1 MKKKKGKLEISHEIV
16 LLLGALVFVQCSW
29 LAALLYLMVSLLG
42 TLWFLFSICPHCLT
56 YGTELCSSGYGLL
69 SSKLFKRREERNF
82 KRAFKR
88 NIWVVAL
95 QWFLPLLGGIYCLY
109 LSFDLI
115 LLTTV
120 IIFVL
125 IAFVWLPT
133 RSKKEGC
140 ARCPQ
145 RKDCAWT
152 RVGKS

>member
-1 MKKKKGKLEISHEIV
+1 MTKKKGKLEISHEIV
-16 LLLGALVFVQCSW
+16 LILGALVFALCSW
-29 LAALLYLMVSLLG
+29 QAALLYLLVSLLG
-42 TLWFLFSICPHCLT
+42 TLWFLKSICPHCLS
-56 YGTELCSSGYGLL
+56 YGTELCQSGYGLL
-69 SSKLFKRREERNF
+69 SSKLFKRPEKTNF

-109 LSFDLI
+109 LTFDYVLLALI
-115 LLTTV
+115 

-145 RKDCAWT
+145 RHDCAWT
-152 RVGKS
+152 KVGKS